1 MLNLSIDNM
10 FIETI
15 GIPMGTHG
23 AVLFAD
29 LKVNSTTYTE
39 KSASFLDKR
48 RKIKT
53 KLHGM
58 CNDVTI

>member
-23 AVLFAD
+23 AVLFDD

-39 KSASFLDKR
+39 KSASFLDQR

>member
-1 MLNLSIDNM
+1 MLILSIDNI
-10 FIETI
+10 FLQTI

-39 KSASFLDKR
+39 KSASFLDQR

-53 KLHGM
+53 RLYGM
-58 CNDVTI
+58 YDDVTF

>member
-39 KSASFLDKR
+39 KSASNSQLCYAMQR
-48 RKIKT
+48 YQ
-53 KLHGM
+53 M
-58 CNDVTI
+58 VE